1 MSMYKERWNQLKIF
15 NILLIV
21 LGLSFFLIGV
31 IGVVVPVLPT
41 TPFLILS
48 SVLFAK
54 SSPRFDSWLRGTK
67 VFKDYAVDFIRERA
81 MTRNRKIKLM
91 MLSDFMLA
99 FPLFI
104 LDNIYIKLFIILV
117 ILFKYYYFIFKIKT
131 IKG

>member
-1 MSMYKERWNQLKIF
+1 MKIF

-21 LGLSFFLIGV
+21 LGLAFFLIGV

-117 ILFKYYYFIFKIKT
+117 VLFKYYYFIFKIKT

>member
-1 MSMYKERWNQLKIF
+1 MKLY
-15 NILLIV
+15 NIICIV
-21 LGLSFFLIGV
+21 LGMCFMIIGM

-48 SVLFAK
+48 SFFFAK
-54 SSPRFDSWLRGTK
+54 GSQKFDKWLRNTK
-67 VFKDYAVDFIRERA
+67 VFKSYAEDFIKDRS
-81 MTRNRKIKLM
+81 MTLNRKIKLM

-104 LDNIYIKLFIILV
+104 LDSIYIKIFIVLV

-131 IKG
+131 IKN

>member
-67 VFKDYAVDFIRERA
+67 VFKDYAEDFIRERA

-104 LDNIYIKLFIILV
+104 LDNICIKLFIILV

>member
-1 MSMYKERWNQLKIF
+1 MI
-15 NILLIV
+15 
-21 LGLSFFLIGV
+21 IGM

-48 SVLFAK
+48 SFFFAK
-54 SSPRFDSWLRGTK
+54 GSQKFDKWLRNTK
-67 VFKDYAVDFIRERA
+67 VFKSYAEDFIKDRS
-81 MTRNRKIKLM
+81 MTLNRKIKLM

-104 LDNIYIKLFIILV
+104 LDSIYIKIFIVLV

-131 IKG
+131 IKN